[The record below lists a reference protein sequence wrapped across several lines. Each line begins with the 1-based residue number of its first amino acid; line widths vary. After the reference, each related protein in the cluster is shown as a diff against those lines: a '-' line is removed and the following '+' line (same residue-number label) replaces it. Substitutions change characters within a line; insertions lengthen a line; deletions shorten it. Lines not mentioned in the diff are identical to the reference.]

1 ASARPAH
8 TAGGVEGAG
17 DAGWETFRREGPKDA
32 EVDRAGASI
41 GRVLVQGLESHG
53 GSGGVADRL
62 NMYNHFLHDPGYL
75 ASDLARYQA
84 VTPASVRQFASSQ
97 LGKNARVVIHCVP
110 GKQDLGTPVP
120 TPAPVASKPGEGAE
134 STNPD
139 AEWRN
144 QQPEAGAA
152 RPFPLAAP
160 QPLLL

>member
-1 ASARPAH
+1 AE
-8 TAGGVEGAG
+8 VEPC
-17 DAGWETFRREGPKDA
+17 RREGQEDA
-32 EVDRAGASI
+32 EVDRARNWI
-41 GRVLVQGLESHG
+41 ETVLIQGLESLG
-53 GSGGVADRL
+53 GFGGVADRL

-139 AEWRN
+139 AEWRIE
-144 QQPEAGAA
+144 QPNPGAA